1 MSSATDFP
9 LGDPGLALR
18 ALLAATPGFVYFMDA
33 RGRYGHVSEGGAAIL
48 GLTPAQMYGKT
59 WSDIGLPRER
69 EAEFAEERARVMST
83 GEPSQRRV
91 SFELGG
97 TMRHFDLTVSAVYD
111 DERRPVGV
119 VVTSRDV
126 TETFE
131 AEERLRLSEI
141 RYRELANAMPQI
153 VWTARADG
161 TVDYFNDRWYE
172 YTGVERDDRD
182 ADQAADHVHPD
193 DVQPARDLWRV
204 AIRDGTPYQTETRY
218 RDRNGDYHWFLCRAL
233 PIRGDDGTIVRWYG
247 TSTDIDEQKRN
258 EAELAEDRATAE
270 FLTRAND
277 LFAQSLDY
285 ETTLA
290 SLASMVVP
298 VIAEWCAV
306 DMIEDG
312 RIRRLAVAHED
323 PAKIALAYDFQQRF
337 PVTLEDKGGIANIVR
352 TGKIEW
358 IAQITD
364 DMLTAGVANPE
375 QLAILRQLELRSYIG
390 APIVI
395 RGEVV
400 GVLTLIGGS
409 SRAPFDER
417 DVWMASELTQRAA
430 NAIENARLYAA
441 AVDANRVKDEF
452 LATLSHEL
460 RTPLTA
466 ILGWARILRMGGL
479 DEESLRIAIETIES
493 SATAQSALIDDI
505 LDVSRIMAG
514 KFKLELAD
522 VDVRDV
528 IHNAVAS
535 MRPAAE
541 AKGVAIDV
549 SLPNTPMEVHG
560 DANRLQQIVWNLVS
574 NAVKFTGTAGHVIV
588 RVARSGEEVVISVMD
603 TGRGI
608 PAEFL
613 PHVFERFRQ
622 FDSST
627 TRQFGGLGLGL
638 SIVRHLAELHG
649 GSVSA
654 ASAGEGRG
662 ATFTVRLPAART
674 NGAAPEPEEEQDGTA
689 ELRRRL
695 TDRRVLVVDDDANAR
710 AVLSMML
717 RQFGVSV
724 GTADSVADA
733 VRSLGESEYDL
744 VLSDIAMPGE
754 DGVALVRRI
763 RAGETGRSD
772 IPVIAVTA
780 LADTASLVGAGFDAF
795 LQKPVE
801 PQGLAAAVANSLR

>member
-1 MSSATDFP
+1 MSSANH
-9 LGDPGLALR
+9 LRLVDPAIALR
-18 ALLAATPGFVYFMDA
+18 ALLGALPDFVYFMDA
-33 RGRYGHVSEGGAAIL
+33 QGRYAHVSEGGAAIL
-48 GLTPAQMYGKT
+48 GLTPDQMTGKT
-59 WSDIGLPRER
+59 WRDIGLPAER
-69 EAEFAEERARVMST
+69 EAEFAEERERVMRT
-83 GEPSQRRV
+83 GVPSRREL
-91 SFELGG
+91 SFPLESG
-97 TMRHFDLTVSAVYD
+97 TRHFDLTVSAVRD
-111 DERRPVGV
+111 DDGTPLGV
-119 VVTSRDV
+119 VVTSRDI
-126 TETFE
+126 TDTIR
-131 AEERLRLSEI
+131 AEERLRVSEM

-161 TVDYFNDRWYE
+161 TGDYYNDRWYE
-172 YTGVERDDRD
+172 FTGMDRD
-182 ADQAADHVHPD
+182 GDG
-193 DVQPARDLWRV
+193 ARRV
-204 AIRDGTPYQTETRY
+204 AAYIHPADLETLRERWRIAVRDGTPFEAEVRY
-218 RDRNGDYHWFLCRAL
+218 RGRDGNDRWFLARAV
-233 PIRGDDGTIVRWYG
+233 PIRDAEGNVVRWYG
-247 TSTDIDEQKRN
+247 TSTDIDDRKRN

-277 LFAQSLDY
+277 LFSQSLDY

-290 SLASMVVP
+290 NLAAMVVP

-323 PAKIALAYDFQQRF
+323 PEKVALAYQLQQRF
-337 PVTLEDKGGIANIVR
+337 PVSLEDSGGIANVVR
-352 TGKIEW
+352 TGRIEW
-358 IAQITD
+358 VAEISEAMFETIAD
-364 DMLTAGVANPE
+364 PE
-375 QLAILRQLELRSYIG
+375 QRAVLRELDLRSYIG

-409 SRAPFDER
+409 NRARFDER

-430 NAIENARLYAA
+430 HAIENARLYAE

-479 DEESLRIAIETIES
+479 DADSMKIAIETIES

-522 VDVRDV
+522 VDLRDV
-528 IHNAVAS
+528 IQNAVAS
-535 MRPAAE
+535 GRPAAE
-541 AKGVAIDV
+541 AKGVAINV
-549 SLPNTPMEVHG
+549 SVPDSPLEVHG
-560 DANRLQQIVWNLVS
+560 DPNRLQQIVWNLVS
-574 NAVKFTGTAGHVIV
+574 NAVKFTSSGGHVIV
-588 RVARSGEEVVISVMD
+588 RGSQQGDAIVMAVMD

-608 PAEFL
+608 TPEFL

-649 GSVSA
+649 GSVQA

-662 ATFTVRLPAART
+662 STFTVRLPAARV
-674 NGAAPEPEEEQDGTA
+674 AAAEKPADRPDPTA

-695 TDRRVLVVDDDANAR
+695 GDHHILVVDDDASAR

-717 RQFGVSV
+717 RQFGATVS
-724 GTADSVADA
+724 TAETVDEA
-733 VRSLGESEYDL
+733 VRCLRETPFDL
-744 VLSDIAMPGE
+744 VVSDIAMPGQ
-754 DGVALVRRI
+754 DGFVLIRRI
-763 RAGETGRSD
+763 RDGEAGRPEV
-772 IPVIAVTA
+772 PVIAVTA
-780 LADTASLVGAGFDAF
+780 LADTARLIAERFDSF

-801 PQGLAAAVANSLR
+801 PHALAGAVAALLSK